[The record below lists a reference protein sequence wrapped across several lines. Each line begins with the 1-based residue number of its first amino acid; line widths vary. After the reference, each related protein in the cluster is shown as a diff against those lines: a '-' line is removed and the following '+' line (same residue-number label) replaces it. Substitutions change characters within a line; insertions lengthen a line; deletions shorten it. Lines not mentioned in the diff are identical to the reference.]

1 MIAIKSSLMER
12 PWYRNA
18 RFLIKE
24 SVFASVCWALQNVPF
39 IGKSG
44 ERDCHRVDNL
54 CAVFARQT
62 SQTVENDRE
71 TLRGECHEI
80 ISGRG
85 AFSDKL
91 HVNSSTY
98 ARLGSTLTIS
108 GERNDRDGFNSI
120 QKGKEKYEDTHNIQ
134 SVPGDGRSAE
144 PPKNTLW
151 RVSHVPRSFPE
162 ERR

>member
-1 MIAIKSSLMER
+1 MR
-12 PWYRNA
+12 
-18 RFLIKE
+18 
-24 SVFASVCWALQNVPF
+24 C
-39 IGKSG
+39 
-44 ERDCHRVDNL
+44 
-54 CAVFARQT
+54 FARQT

-71 TLRGECHEI
+71 ILRSECHEI

-120 QKGKEKYEDTHNIQ
+120 QKGKEKYEDTHSILYISGERKFEKKEEKNRKFLRVERF
-134 SVPGDGRSAE
+134 SGTFERTFTVPEDADATKIMAEFHDGVLQVHL
-144 PPKNTLW
+144 PKHPT
-151 RVSHVPRSFPE
+151 VKPQVIE
-162 ERR
+162 AKVQ